1 MKMIYKHGD
10 LLQYS
15 RIVTQNDI
23 AAFESGT
30 VHHVYSTFALTRDAE
45 WSGRLFV
52 LNMKEAHE
60 EGIGTMITV
69 VHKSPAFIGQEVTF
83 IARFEEITEKGE
95 IITSFEAFVGERLVA
110 SGKQG
115 QRILQ
120 VSKLETHFQ
129 SLENDNRA

>member
-115 QRILQ
+115 QRILP

>member
-1 MKMIYKHGD
+1 MKLVYKQGD

-69 VHKSPAFIGQEVTF
+69 AHKSPAFIGQEVTF
-83 IARFEEITEKGE
+83 IARFEEITDKGE

-115 QRILQ
+115 QRILP
-120 VSKLETHFQ
+120 VSKLETLFQ
-129 SLENDNRA
+129 SLENNNRA

>member
-1 MKMIYKHGD
+1 MIYKHGD